1 MPLRSDWSAEICPI
15 ARGIDAIGDPWT
27 LLILREAVSGARR
40 FDDFKRRIAASD
52 NVLAARL
59 ATMVDEGLLETR
71 PYSEGARPRQEY
83 VPTEAGADAVPVLQA
98 YATWAHRH
106 RPSQAE
112 QPSFAVVCGA
122 CGATTER
129 SETCAACGAALTVAE
144 GVKWRRPGPNRGEP
158 VTLSAS

>member
-1 MPLRSDWSAEICPI
+1 MPLRSDWSAEACPI

-59 ATMVDEGLLETR
+59 ATMVEQGLLETR
-71 PYSEGARPRQEY
+71 PYSEGARPRHEY

-98 YATWAHRH
+98 YAAWAHRH
-106 RPSQAE
+106 RPSANE
-112 QPSFAVVCGA
+112 RPPFAVVCGV
-122 CGATTER
+122 CGETSER
-129 SETCAACGAALTVAE
+129 AETCAHCGAALTVDN
-144 GVKWRRPGPNRGEP
+144 GVQWRRPGRDAVVA
-158 VTLSAS
+158 VTRA